1 VHHPLFFLWR
11 NARVSPFRRPQPN
24 ITVLDEMIYH
34 ESIFIFL
41 KEKFILVSASVLH
54 TTNFYYISGLL
65 LFLALKKQKQTKGD

>member
-1 VHHPLFFLWR
+1 MSLFLF
-11 NARVSPFRRPQPN
+11 
-24 ITVLDEMIYH
+24 
-34 ESIFIFL
+34 FL